1 MAAAYPHRLLRAW
14 ALAVG
19 ALILALGGPA
29 AAAGPAVAGTSPA
42 GAYRLHQ
49 GPDMASELI
58 VKPDGT
64 FDYFLAA
71 GSLDEMAHGTWR
83 AEGKSLRL
91 TTIPKPVPAVF
102 TAGAIATVPEEKMV
116 IHVTAPSGGGIA
128 AVDFT
133 IGFDAGEPVTGYT
146 QDYGWSL
153 ASDELRTPRWISFS
167 LAIYGITSQRFPID
181 LAKGNSQTFI
191 LNPNDLGTID
201 FTDLQ
206 IDIEPRKLV
215 VHRWGSELNYTAE

>member
-1 MAAAYPHRLLRAW
+1 
-14 ALAVG
+14 
-19 ALILALGGPA
+19 
-29 AAAGPAVAGTSPA
+29 
-42 GAYRLHQ
+42 
-49 GPDMASELI
+49 MASELI
-58 VKPDGT
+58 LKPDGT

-71 GSLDEMAHGTWR
+71 GSLDEMSHGTWR

-91 TTIPKPVPAVF
+91 TTTPKPVPAVF
-102 TAGAIATVPEEKMV
+102 TAGPIITVPEEKMV

-153 ASDELRTPRWISFS
+153 AGDEPRTPRSITFS
-167 LAIYGITSQRFPID
+167 LPIYEITSQRFTID

-201 FTDLQ
+201 FADVQ
-206 IDIEPRKLV
+206 IDIEPRALV
-215 VHRWGSELNYTAE
+215 MHRWGLTLTYAAE

>member
-1 MAAAYPHRLLRAW
+1 MTGAGFKRLHR
-14 ALAVG
+14 ALPVLAMSVTI
-19 ALILALGGPA
+19 ALSGP
-29 AAAGPAVAGTSPA
+29 AAAGPAVAPGLA

-58 VKPDGT
+58 LKPDGK

-71 GSLDEMAHGTWR
+71 GSLDEMSHGTWR

-91 TTIPKPVPAVF
+91 TTIPKPLPAVF
-102 TAGAIATVPEEKMV
+102 TAGVITTVPDEKMV
-116 IHVTAPSGGGIA
+116 IHVTVPSGGGIA

-133 IGFDAGEPVTGYT
+133 IGFDAGEPITGYT

-153 ASDELRTPRWISFS
+153 ASDELRAPRWISFS

-181 LAKGNSQTFI
+181 LAKGNAQTFI

-201 FTDLQ
+201 FADVQ
-206 IDIEPRKLV
+206 IDIEPRKLI
-215 VHRWGSELNYTAE
+215 VHRWGSTLPYVAE